1 MLPVILQSEG
11 DGDVYSEP
19 SYDPDNVYRREYG
32 PAGRVLI
39 DNPEDYVERYL
50 EFIGSAEGM
59 LVYDQGIQNIWN
71 EEIGGF
77 YDGSRTLEDV
87 CSVIASRAQLYIDEK
102 G

>member
-1 MLPVILQSEG
+1 MIKEVDHSEYVDGLVIKSGILGSR
-11 DGDVYSEP
+11 
-19 SYDPDNVYRREYG
+19 NVDEI
-32 PAGRVLI
+32 LSH
-39 DNPEDYVERYL
+39 PEDYIDSYF

-59 LVYDQGIQNIWN
+59 LVYDQGIQDIWN

-77 YDGSRTLEDV
+77 YDGSRNLEDV